1 MMNPYS
7 YLDSLKD
14 NIDSNIKYCDQI
26 NPDILDIKIF
36 SQREY
41 LNNIAEFITSLRNI
55 VDNSFFEIIATKY
68 NGDII
73 KIKDFQCKYTE
84 IEDIIFV
91 QPLNCISDSQINDVM
106 NKILHL
112 NSNKSLNDKKI
123 LVIPNEV
130 NFLKAKVNKL

>member
-1 MMNPYS
+1 MNPYS
-7 YLDSLKD
+7 YLDLLKD
-14 NIDSNIKYCDQI
+14 HIDSHIKYCDQI

-41 LNNIAEFITSLRNI
+41 LDNIAEFITSLRNI

-73 KIKDFQCKYTE
+73 KIKDFQCKYRE
-84 IEDIIFV
+84 IEDIIFI
-91 QPLNCISDSQINDVM
+91 QPLSGISDTQNSDGM

-112 NSNKSLNDKKI
+112 YDNKSLNDKKI
-123 LVIPNEV
+123 LVIPHDV
-130 NFLKAKVNKL
+130 NFLKAKLSKL

>member
-1 MMNPYS
+1 MNPYS
-7 YLDSLKD
+7 YLDLLKD
-14 NIDSNIKYCDQI
+14 HIDSHIKYCDQI

-41 LNNIAEFITSLRNI
+41 LDNIAEFITSLRNI

-73 KIKDFQCKYTE
+73 KIKDFQCKYRE
-84 IEDIIFV
+84 IEDIIFI
-91 QPLNCISDSQINDVM
+91 QPLSGISDIQNSDGM

-112 NSNKSLNDKKI
+112 YDNKSLNDKKI
-123 LVIPNEV
+123 LVIPHDV
-130 NFLKAKVNKL
+130 NFLKAKLSKL